1 MIEQTFENMLEGIT
15 LIDDDTGA
23 IGGIIS
29 RQFGKFASSAGK
41 KVCFLRAM
49 NKSDGSGKTANNS
62 INELSTLFEGLESM
76 ILEEKYQLSNSNLKS
91 LTTVSE
97 LEYFP
102 LEKLKFDVII
112 IESFSSY
119 LFGKSESEVIE
130 LTHDIRL
137 LADQQRCL
145 VILIE
150 SSVLD
155 SKVAAYLRSISDN
168 VIIVKTE
175 LNDNRIDR
183 SLYIPKMRNGRVFDK
198 LLKITVEQD
207 NIEIDTREYVG

>member
-137 LADQQRCL
+137 LADQQRCF

>member
-1 MIEQTFENMLEGIT
+1 
-15 LIDDDTGA
+15 
-23 IGGIIS
+23 
-29 RQFGKFASSAGK
+29 
-41 KVCFLRAM
+41 
-49 NKSDGSGKTANNS
+49 
-62 INELSTLFEGLESM
+62 M

-137 LADQQRCL
+137 LADQQRCF

>member
-62 INELSTLFEGLESM
+62 INELSTLFE
-76 ILEEKYQLSNSNLKS
+76 
-91 LTTVSE
+91 E

-137 LADQQRCL
+137 LADQQRCF

>member
-119 LFGKSESEVIE
+119 LFGKSES
-130 LTHDIRL
+130 
-137 LADQQRCL
+137 A
-145 VILIE
+145 
-150 SSVLD
+150 VLD